1 MKRICLF
8 AGYDRDGIVDDYVI
22 YYIKHLAE
30 FADVFY
36 YADCDMKAEELRK
49 LDGIVKGAYA
59 KRHGKYDFGSWGE
72 LMKIIGF
79 DNKCVVL
86 LNVHD
91 EKKIMYKSAI
101 STIKED
107 KYVRDKEE

>member
-1 MKRICLF
+1 MIGNRIERRTLKEMMRKGQRVAVFTMK
-8 AGYDRDGIVDDYVI
+8 GYKESG
-22 YYIKHLAE
+22 
-30 FADVFY
+30 
-36 YADCDMKAEELRK
+36 
-49 LDGIVKGAYA
+49 
-59 KRHGKYDFGSWGE
+59 
-72 LMKIIGF
+72 KIIGF